1 MCVRSTPVGD
11 GFCNENTA
19 SVQQKPLN
27 HSEMQMYLSL
37 KKFVLSYTL
46 LSHRIN
52 RITLFLF
59 SIGYFQG
66 KLLEDTGQK
75 QLQLWFKLQSYS
87 VLWLHTL
94 DLKSKTDSE
103 QGFGLMVYM
112 ADSCD
117 ALSVGVE
124 VLGNLLKSAWQGV
137 WNSAKASYSYFH
149 LCYSTVYKTKFIK
162 IIVGFILI
170 MYLQTVEVSEI
181 SNAFFYHSKIL
192 LISSD
197 SSWTPP
203 PL

>member
-75 QLQLWFKLQSYS
+75 QLQL
-87 VLWLHTL
+87 
-94 DLKSKTDSE
+94 
-103 QGFGLMVYM
+103 
-112 ADSCD
+112 
-117 ALSVGVE
+117 
-124 VLGNLLKSAWQGV
+124 
-137 WNSAKASYSYFH
+137 
-149 LCYSTVYKTKFIK
+149 
-162 IIVGFILI
+162 
-170 MYLQTVEVSEI
+170 
-181 SNAFFYHSKIL
+181 
-192 LISSD
+192 
-197 SSWTPP
+197 
-203 PL
+203 